1 MQKAYPT
8 VYTSR
13 NIVLQYSKHKKFDHR
28 AYYAIYQT
36 PINLKTIFSEK
47 NV

>member
-13 NIVLQYSKHKKFDHR
+13 NIVLQYSKHMKFEHS
-28 AYYAIYQT
+28 AYYAIYQAST
-36 PINLKTIFSEK
+36 
-47 NV
+47 